1 MQKLQQQ
8 SQGLNHQQ
16 LQRKI
21 EAITADHVIQNVILP
36 AVNEILQYTLNEPDK
51 AREAVKKFMDNELF
65 RKHYWTN
72 DDEED
77 SNNESLMNKKKK
89 DLGS

>member
-1 MQKLQQQ
+1 
-8 SQGLNHQQ
+8 
-16 LQRKI
+16 
-21 EAITADHVIQNVILP
+21 
-36 AVNEILQYTLNEPDK
+36 LNEPDK